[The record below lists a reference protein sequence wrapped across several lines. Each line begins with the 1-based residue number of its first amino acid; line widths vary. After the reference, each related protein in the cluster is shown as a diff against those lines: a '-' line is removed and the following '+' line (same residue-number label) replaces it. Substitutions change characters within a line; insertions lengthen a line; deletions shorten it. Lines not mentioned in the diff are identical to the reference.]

1 VKISISGIRGIY
13 GQDLNLHNILN
24 FSKLFTCFII
34 NNSAI
39 VEKRCLIARDT
50 RPSSDIIHRTVSAA
64 IMEQGIDVI
73 DLGIAPTPFAF
84 RESTRYGNAIIVTAS
99 HNPLEWNGLKFI
111 INGRGI
117 FEDELESI
125 QQQDTFSNTE
135 FGKLF
140 HINSKYAF
148 DMLELMQNN
157 GYLNDGRNNT
167 KTIGIDPGGGAIS
180 SFIPQ
185 LYDSLNQKFFTVNDI
200 AGISS
205 RSPDPTTDDLFEL
218 RKLVLSKKLELG
230 FAFDMDADRLVVVD
244 KKGNKL
250 STDLTLLLCI
260 TSTLSHGA
268 KRFVVSIDTS
278 NAIEQMVSQHGGTL
292 KHSKVGEANVV
303 KQLIEMNADAGG
315 EGSSAGFIM
324 PKFNMCRDG
333 ILASAIISSLN
344 EDLYDECMDIA
355 SSYSTIRSK
364 VPIES
369 NFHESVIEKFEEKFK
384 EKSYQIIKMD
394 GTKIL
399 IDDISW
405 VLIRSSNTEH
415 AVRISVE
422 SAPEKV
428 QTIFNDVKEKVQSI
442 YEKIKRK

>member
-13 GQDLNLHNILN
+13 GHDLNLHNILN
-24 FSKLFTCFII
+24 FSRLFACFII
-34 NNSAI
+34 NNSTI

-64 IMEQGIDVI
+64 IMEQGMDVI

-148 DMLELMQNN
+148 DMLELMRKN
-157 GYLNDGRNNT
+157 GYLADGRNNT

-185 LYDSLNQKFFTVNDI
+185 LYDSLNQKFFTINDI

-218 RKLVLSKKLELG
+218 RKLVLSEKLELG

-260 TSTLSHGA
+260 ASTLSHGA

-278 NAIEQMVSQHGGTL
+278 NAIEQMISQHGGTL

-303 KQLIEMNADAGG
+303 KRLIEMNADAGG

-344 EDLYDECMDIA
+344 EDLFDECIQIA

-415 AVRISVE
+415 AIRVSVE

-428 QTIFNDVKEKVQSI
+428 QPIFNDVKEKVQSI
-442 YEKIKRK
+442 YEKIK

>member
-13 GQDLNLHNILN
+13 GQDLNLHTIIN
-24 FSKLFTCFII
+24 FSRLFACYII
-34 NNSAI
+34 NNSGI
-39 VEKRCLIARDT
+39 TDKRCLIARDT
-50 RPSSDIIHRTVSAA
+50 RPSSDIIHRTASAA

-73 DLGIAPTPFAF
+73 DLGVAPTPFAF
-84 RESTRYGNAIIVTAS
+84 RESARYGNAIIVTAS
-99 HNPLEWNGLKFI
+99 HNPLEWNGLKFV

-125 QQQDTFSNTE
+125 QQQDPFSGTE
-135 FGKLF
+135 FGKSF
-140 HINSKYAF
+140 HINSKYIF
-148 DMLELMQNN
+148 DMHGLLRKD
-157 GYLNDGRNNT
+157 GYLDDDRKNT
-167 KTIGIDPGGGAIS
+167 NTIGIDPGGGAIS

-185 LYDSLNQKFFTVNDI
+185 LYDSLNQKFLTINDI

-205 RSPDPTTDDLFEL
+205 RSPDPTTDELFEL
-218 RKLVLSKKLELG
+218 RKLVLSKKLDLG

-260 TSTLSHGA
+260 ASTLRHGA

-278 NAIEQMVSQHGGTL
+278 NAIAHMISKHSGTL
-292 KHSKVGEANVV
+292 SHSKVGEANVV

-333 ILASAIISSLN
+333 ILASVIISSIN
-344 EDLYDECMDIA
+344 EDLYDECLEIA
-355 SSYSTIRSK
+355 SNYSTIRSK
-364 VPIES
+364 IPIES
-369 NFHESVIEKFEEKFK
+369 NFQQAVIEKFEEKFK

-394 GTKIL
+394 GSKIL
-399 IDDISW
+399 IDDKSW

-422 SAPEKV
+422 STPDKV
-428 QTIFNDVKEKVQSI
+428 LSIFNDANEKVQSI
-442 YEKIKRK
+442 YEEIK

>member
-1 VKISISGIRGIY
+1 M
-13 GQDLNLHNILN
+13 N
-24 FSKLFTCFII
+24 FSRLFARFII

-39 VEKRCLIARDT
+39 TEKRCLIARDT

-99 HNPLEWNGLKFI
+99 HNPLDWNGLKFI

-125 QQQDTFSNTE
+125 QQQDIFSNTE
-135 FGKLF
+135 FAKLF
-140 HINSKYAF
+140 HITSKYVL
-148 DMLELMQNN
+148 DMLELMRKDS
-157 GYLNDGRNNT
+157 YLDDDRNNT
-167 KTIGIDPGGGAIS
+167 NTIGIDPGGGAIS

-185 LYDSLNQKFFTVNDI
+185 LYDSLNQKFLTVNDI
-200 AGISS
+200 AGVSS

-218 RKLVLSKKLELG
+218 RNLVLSKKLALG

-260 TSTLSHGA
+260 ASTLNHGA

-278 NAIEQMVSQHGGTL
+278 NAIEHMISQHGGTL
-292 KHSKVGEANVV
+292 RHSKVGEANVV

-344 EDLYDECMDIA
+344 EDLYDESIEIA
-355 SSYSTIRSK
+355 SNYSTIRSK

-369 NFHESVIEKFEEKFK
+369 NFQQAVIEKFEEKYK

-399 IDDISW
+399 LDDISW

-422 SAPEKV
+422 SAPDKV
-428 QTIFNDVKEKVQSI
+428 LTIFNNVKEQVQSI
-442 YEKIKRK
+442 YEQIK

>member
-1 VKISISGIRGIY
+1 MKISISGIRGIY
-13 GQDLNLHNILN
+13 GQDLTLQTIMN
-24 FSKLFTCFII
+24 FSRLFACFII

-39 VEKRCLIARDT
+39 ADKKCLIARDT
-50 RPSSDIIHRTVSAA
+50 RPSSDIIHRTASAA

-84 RESTRYGNAIIVTAS
+84 RESTRYGNAMIVTAS
-99 HNPLEWNGLKFI
+99 HNPLEWNGLKFV

-125 QQQDTFSNTE
+125 QQQNTFSSTE
-135 FGKLF
+135 FGKSF
-140 HINSKYAF
+140 HINSKYIF
-148 DMLELMQNN
+148 DMLELMINN
-157 GYLNDGRNNT
+157 GYLDDGRKNT
-167 KTIGIDPGGGAIS
+167 NTIGIDPGGGAIS

-185 LYDSLNQKFFTVNDI
+185 LYNSLNQKFFTVNDI

-218 RKLVLSKKLELG
+218 RKLVLSNKLDLG

-260 TSTLSHGA
+260 ASTIQHGA

-278 NAIEQMVSQHGGTL
+278 NAIAHMISKHGGTL
-292 KHSKVGEANVV
+292 SHSKVGEANVV

-333 ILASAIISSLN
+333 ILASAIISSLS
-344 EDLYDECMDIA
+344 EDLYDDCIEIA
-355 SSYSTIRSK
+355 SNYSTIRTK
-364 VPIES
+364 VAIES
-369 NFHESVIEKFEEKFK
+369 SFQETVIEKFEEKFK
-384 EKSYQIIKMD
+384 EKSCQIIKMD

-399 IDDISW
+399 IDDKSW
-405 VLIRSSNTEH
+405 ILIRSSNTEH

-422 SAPEKV
+422 STPDKV
-428 QTIFNDVKEKVQSI
+428 LSIFNDANEKVQSI
-442 YEKIKRK
+442 YEEIK

>member
-1 VKISISGIRGIY
+1 MKISISGIRGIY
-13 GQDLNLHNILN
+13 GQDLNLHNIIN
-24 FSKLFTCFII
+24 FSRLFTCFII
-34 NNSAI
+34 NNSDI
-39 VEKRCLIARDT
+39 TEKRCLIARDT
-50 RPSSDIIHRTVSAA
+50 RPSSDIIHRTASAA

-73 DLGIAPTPFAF
+73 DLGVAPTPFTF
-84 RESTRYGNAIIVTAS
+84 RESTIYGNAIIVTAS
-99 HNPLEWNGLKFI
+99 HNPLEWNGLKFV

-135 FGKLF
+135 FGRSY
-140 HINSKYAF
+140 HINSKYIL
-148 DMLELMQNN
+148 DMLELMRRD
-157 GYLNDGRNNT
+157 GYLDDEDNI

-185 LYDSLNQKFFTVNDI
+185 LYHSLNQKFFTINDI

-218 RKLVLSKKLELG
+218 RKLVLSKKLDLG

-260 TSTLSHGA
+260 ASTLNHGA

-278 NAIEQMVSQHGGTL
+278 NAIAHMISKHGGTL
-292 KHSKVGEANVV
+292 GHSKVGEANVV

-324 PKFNMCRDG
+324 PKFNKCRDG

-344 EDLYDECMDIA
+344 EDLYDECIEIA

-369 NFHESVIEKFEEKFK
+369 NFQEAVIEKFEEKFK
-384 EKSYQIIKMD
+384 EKSYQIKKLD
-394 GTKIL
+394 GTQVL
-399 IDDISW
+399 IDDLSW

-422 SAPEKV
+422 SAPDKV
-428 QTIFNDVKEKVQSI
+428 LTIFNDVKEKVQSI
-442 YEKIKRK
+442 YEEIK

>member
-1 VKISISGIRGIY
+1 MKISISGIRGIY
-13 GQDLNLHNILN
+13 GQDLNLHDIMN
-24 FSKLFTCFII
+24 FSRLFTCFII
-34 NNSAI
+34 NNSSIA
-39 VEKRCLIARDT
+39 EKGCLIARDT

-84 RESTRYGNAIIVTAS
+84 RESTRYGNAMIVTAS

-117 FEDELESI
+117 FEEELESF
-125 QQQDTFSNTE
+125 QQQNTFSNIE
-135 FGKLF
+135 FGKSF
-140 HINSKYAF
+140 HINSKYVF
-148 DMLELMQNN
+148 DMLELMRQN
-157 GYLNDGRNNT
+157 GYLDDNRNNT

-180 SFIPQ
+180 SFIPE
-185 LYDSLNQKFFTVNDI
+185 LYNSLNQKFFTVNDI

-218 RKLVLSKKLELG
+218 RRLVLAKKLDLG

-260 TSTLSHGA
+260 ASTLSHGA

-278 NAIEQMVSQHGGTL
+278 NAIEHIISKYGGTL
-292 KHSKVGEANVV
+292 RHSKVGEANVV

-315 EGSSAGFIM
+315 EGSSAGFIL

-333 ILASAIISSLN
+333 ILASAIISSLST
-344 EDLYDECMDIA
+344 DLYDECIKIA

-369 NFHESVIEKFEEKFK
+369 DFQEAVIEKFEEKFK

-394 GTKIL
+394 GTKVL

-422 SAPEKV
+422 SAPDKV
-428 QTIFNDVKEKVQSI
+428 LTIFNDVKEKVQSI
-442 YEKIKRK
+442 YEEIK